1 MDTCDIMK
9 TIVLGPPGTGK
20 TTTLLKKVDHYLKET
35 DPDKIGYF
43 AFTQKAA
50 YHARDEAIK
59 KFNLTE
65 DDLPYFRTLHSLGF
79 RKLGY
84 KKEDVMQP
92 SDYKDLG
99 KKLRFP
105 VTYAEHQEDHG
116 GFFTTDSEYL
126 QIIHRAKV
134 RNITIEQQY
143 NRREHIQDLELHKL
157 RIIDDALKR
166 YKKEYNKREY
176 NDMILEFTKSD
187 LSPKFDVVFIDE
199 AQDLSLMQWDMAK
212 TIWNKTEDTFIAGD
226 DDQAIF
232 KWAGADVDSFIALQD
247 QMINLPLIQSH
258 RIPMKVHQLAMRIV
272 NRIKHRIDK
281 TWHPKTSEG
290 SLQRHFNVD
299 NVDMSSGEWLVLA
312 RTKYMLK
319 EIEDVLHRKGLYY
332 ETKHKRSYEKDIQ
345 EAAADWEHL
354 RQGQLLTY
362 KQIEKISGY
371 MSPEHKDKKL
381 MQGMTKGSFY
391 GIDQLTKDF
400 GLKTKEVWF
409 EAFDDAGSR
418 RIEYLRKMR
427 ANGEQLNKKPR
438 IELSTIHAA
447 KGGECQNVV
456 LLTDLTKI
464 TLENYRKNPDDEN
477 RLFYVGATR
486 TKENLHII
494 EPKRVEKAF
503 VI

>member
-1 MDTCDIMK
+1 MK

-20 TTTLLKKVDHYLKET
+20 TTTLLNKVDDYLKET
-35 DPDKIGYF
+35 DPDRIGYF

-65 DDLPYFRTLHSLGF
+65 DDLPYFRTLHSLAF
-79 RKLGY
+79 RKLGL
-84 KKEDVMQP
+84 KKDQVMQ
-92 SDYKDLG
+92 SRHYKDLG
-99 KKLRFP
+99 KRLGFP

-116 GFFTTDSEYL
+116 GFFTSDSEFL
-126 QIIHRAKV
+126 QIINLAKV
-134 RNITIEQQY
+134 RNITLEQQY
-143 NRREHIQDLELHKL
+143 NKREHTQDLELNKL
-157 RIIDDALKR
+157 YNIAEALR
-166 YKKEYNKREY
+166 TYKKEHNLIDF
-176 NDMILEFTKSD
+176 NDMILDFVKSD

-199 AQDLSLMQWDMAK
+199 AQDLSLMQWDMTK
-212 TIWNKTEDTFIAGD
+212 SIWNKSEDSFIAGD

-258 RIPMKVHQLAMRIV
+258 RIPMKVHQLAMGII

-281 TWHPKTSEG
+281 TWQPRTSEG
-290 SLQRHFNVD
+290 SLQRYFDVD
-299 NVDMSSGEWLVLA
+299 GVDMSSGEWLVLA

-332 ETKHKRSYEKDIQ
+332 ETRHKRSYEKDIQ
-345 EAAADWEHL
+345 EAATDWEHL

-362 KQIEKISGY
+362 KQVEKIYGY
-371 MSPEHKDKKL
+371 MSLEHKDEKL

-409 EAFDDAGSR
+409 DAFDDAGSK
-418 RIEYLRKMR
+418 RINYLRKMR
-427 ANGEQLNKKPR
+427 GNGEQLNKKPR

-456 LLTDLTKI
+456 LLTDLTKT
-464 TLENYRKNPDDEN
+464 TLETYHKNPDDEN

-494 EPKRVEKAF
+494 EPKRAEKAF
-503 VI
+503 IL

>member
-1 MDTCDIMK
+1 LK

-20 TTTLLKKVDHYLKET
+20 TTTLLNKVDTYLKET

-65 DDLPYFRTLHSLGF
+65 DDLPYFRTLHSLAF
-79 RKLGY
+79 RKLGL
-84 KKEDVMQP
+84 KKDQVMQP
-92 SDYKDLG
+92 RHYKDLG
-99 KKLRFP
+99 KRLGFP

-116 GFFTTDSEYL
+116 GFFTSDSEFL
-126 QIIHRAKV
+126 QIINLAKV
-134 RNITIEQQY
+134 RNITLEQQY
-143 NRREHIQDLELHKL
+143 NKREHTQDLELNKLYDIAEAL
-157 RIIDDALKR
+157 RI
-166 YKKEYNKREY
+166 YKKEYNLIDF
-176 NDMILEFTKSD
+176 NDMILDFTKSD
-187 LSPKFDVVFIDE
+187 KSPKFDVVFIDE
-199 AQDLSLMQWDMAK
+199 AQDLSLMQWDMTK
-212 TIWNKTEDTFIAGD
+212 SIWNKSEDSFIAGD

-258 RIPMKVHQLAMRIV
+258 RIPIKVHQLAMGII

-281 TWHPKTSEG
+281 KWQPKTNEG
-290 SLQRHFNVD
+290 SLHRHFD
-299 NVDMSSGEWLVLA
+299 IDSVDMSSGEWLILA
-312 RTKYMLK
+312 RTKHMLK
-319 EIEDVLHRKGLYY
+319 EIEDTLYRKGLYY
-332 ETKHKRSYEKDIQ
+332 ETRHKRSYEKDIQ
-345 EAAADWEHL
+345 EAATDWEHL
-354 RQGQLLTY
+354 RQGQLLNY
-362 KQIEKISGY
+362 KQIEKIYGY
-371 MSPEHKDKKL
+371 MSPEHRDKTL

-400 GLKTKEVWF
+400 GLKTKKVWF
-409 EAFDDAGSR
+409 EAFNDAGSR

-447 KGGECQNVV
+447 KGGESQNVV
-456 LLTDLTKI
+456 LLTDLTKT
-464 TLENYRKNPDDEN
+464 TLDTYEKNPDDEN

-494 EPKRVEKAF
+494 APKYDDKGF
-503 VI
+503 II

>member
-1 MDTCDIMK
+1 MK

-20 TTTLLKKVDHYLKET
+20 TTTLLNKVDDYLKET
-35 DPDKIGYF
+35 DPDRVGYF

-65 DDLPYFRTLHSLGF
+65 DDLPYFRTLHSLAF
-79 RKLGY
+79 RKLGL
-84 KKEDVMQP
+84 KKDQVMQ
-92 SDYKDLG
+92 SRHYKDLG
-99 KKLRFP
+99 KKLGFP
-105 VTYAEHQEDHG
+105 VSYAEHQEDHG
-116 GFFTTDSEYL
+116 IFTSDSEYL
-126 QIIHRAKV
+126 QIIQLAQL
-134 RNITIEQQY
+134 RNITPEQQY
-143 NRREHIQDLELHKL
+143 EKQEHTQDLERDKL
-157 RIIDDALKR
+157 RVIYNELKR
-166 YKKEYNKREY
+166 YKKEYNLIDF
-176 NDMILEFTKSD
+176 NDMILNFIKSD
-187 LSPKFDVVFIDE
+187 LSPKFDVIFIDE
-199 AQDLSLMQWDMAK
+199 AQDLSLMQWDMTK

-258 RIPMKVHQLAMRIV
+258 RIPMKVHTLAMGII

-281 TWHPKTSEG
+281 TWQPRTSEG
-290 SLQRHFNVD
+290 SLQRHFDVD
-299 NVDMSSGEWLVLA
+299 GVDMSSGEWLVLA
-312 RTKYMLK
+312 RTKHMLK

-332 ETKHKRSYEKDIQ
+332 ETRNKRSYEKDIQ
-345 EAAADWEHL
+345 EAATDWEHL

-362 KQIEKISGY
+362 KQVEKISGY
-371 MSPEHKDKKL
+371 MSSEHKDKKL

-400 GLKTKEVWF
+400 GLKTKKVWF
-409 EAFDDAGSR
+409 EAFDDAGSK
-418 RIEYLRKMR
+418 RINYLRKMR

-447 KGGECQNVV
+447 KGGESQNVV
-456 LLTDLTKI
+456 LLTDLTKT
-464 TLENYRKNPDDEN
+464 TLDTYEKNPDDEN

-494 EPKRVEKAF
+494 EPKQYNKGF
-503 VI
+503 II

>member
-1 MDTCDIMK
+1 MK

-20 TTTLLKKVDHYLKET
+20 TTTLLNKVDDYLKET

-65 DDLPYFRTLHSLGF
+65 DDLPYFRTLHSLAF
-79 RKLGY
+79 RKLGI
-84 KKEDVMQP
+84 KKDQVMQ
-92 SDYKDLG
+92 SRHYKDLG
-99 KKLRFP
+99 KKLGFP
-105 VTYAEHQEDHG
+105 VSYAEHQEDHG
-116 GFFTTDSEYL
+116 IFTSDSEYL
-126 QIIHRAKV
+126 QIIQLAQL
-134 RNITIEQQY
+134 RNITPEQQY
-143 NRREHIQDLELHKL
+143 NRREHTQDLELDKL
-157 RIIDDALKR
+157 HIIHNELKR
-166 YKKEYNKREY
+166 YKKEYNLIDF
-176 NDMILEFTKSD
+176 NDMILNFIKSD
-187 LSPKFDVVFIDE
+187 LSPKFDVIFIDE
-199 AQDLSLMQWDMAK
+199 AQDLSLMQWDMTK

-258 RIPMKVHQLAMRIV
+258 RIPIKVHQLAMGII

-281 TWHPKTSEG
+281 TWQPKTNEG
-290 SLQRHFNVD
+290 SLHRHFD
-299 NVDMSSGEWLVLA
+299 IDSVDMSSGEWLVLA
-312 RTKYMLK
+312 RTKHMLK
-319 EIEDVLHRKGLYY
+319 EIEDVLYRKGLYY
-332 ETKHKRSYEKDIQ
+332 ETRHKRSYEKDIQ
-345 EAAADWEHL
+345 EAATNWEHL
-354 RQGQLLTY
+354 RQGQLLNY
-362 KQIEKISGY
+362 KQIEKIYGY
-371 MSPEHKDKKL
+371 MSLNHRDKTL
-381 MQGMTKGSFY
+381 MYGMTKGSFY

-400 GLKTKEVWF
+400 GLKTKKVWF

-427 ANGEQLNKKPR
+427 VNGEQLNKKPR

-447 KGGECQNVV
+447 KGGESQNVV
-456 LLTDLTKI
+456 LLTDLTKT
-464 TLENYRKNPDDEN
+464 TLDTYEKNPDDEN

-494 EPKRVEKAF
+494 EPKQYNKGF
-503 VI
+503 II

>member
-1 MDTCDIMK
+1 MK

-20 TTTLLKKVDHYLKET
+20 TTTLLNKVDDYLKET
-35 DPDKIGYF
+35 DPDRVGYF

-65 DDLPYFRTLHSLGF
+65 DDLPYFRTLHSLAF
-79 RKLGY
+79 RKLGL
-84 KKEDVMQP
+84 KKDQVMQP
-92 SDYKDLG
+92 RHYKDLG
-99 KKLRFP
+99 KRLGFP

-116 GFFTTDSEYL
+116 GFFTSDSEFL
-126 QIIHRAKV
+126 QIINLAKV
-134 RNITIEQQY
+134 RNITLEQQY
-143 NRREHIQDLELHKL
+143 NKREHTQDLELDKLHDIAEAL
-157 RIIDDALKR
+157 RI
-166 YKKEYNKREY
+166 YKKEHNLIDF
-176 NDMILEFTKSD
+176 NDMILDFVRSD

-199 AQDLSLMQWDMAK
+199 AQDLSLMQWDMTK
-212 TIWNKTEDTFIAGD
+212 SIWNKSEDSFIAGD

-258 RIPMKVHQLAMRIV
+258 RIPIKVHTLAMGII
-272 NRIKHRIDK
+272 NRIRKRINK
-281 TWHPKTSEG
+281 TWEPKTNEG
-290 SLQRHFNVD
+290 SLQKHFNVD
-299 NVDMSSGEWLVLA
+299 SVDMSSGEWLVLA

-332 ETKHKRSYEKDIQ
+332 ETRHKRSYEKDIQ
-345 EAAADWEHL
+345 EAATNWEHL

-362 KQIEKISGY
+362 KQVEKIYGY
-371 MSPEHKDKKL
+371 MSPEHRDKTL
-381 MQGMTKGSFY
+381 IQGMTKGSFY
-391 GIDQLTKDF
+391 SLESLQSNF
-400 GLKTKEVWF
+400 GLKTDKVWF

-418 RIEYLRKMR
+418 RINYLRKMR

-447 KGGECQNVV
+447 KGGESQNVV
-456 LLTDLTKI
+456 LLTDLTKT
-464 TLENYRKNPDDEN
+464 TLESYHKNPDDEN

-494 EPKRVEKAF
+494 EPKRAEKAF
-503 VI
+503 II